1 MASMPE
7 SISRALLRKTLQTD
21 AEFQDKMRVYIDEAQ
36 VQWDAMAMAPI
47 SKVPRRWDA
56 MDPML
61 MPTRTF
67 YDNRLHFDI
76 DGGLWFLADI
86 TRQCSC
92 CGNMSATN
100 ASLDNNGRMLSC
112 ATCKVIHYCDRVCQK
127 RDWKQRHKSVCRP
140 AKGKEGLEVVMHI
153 CVRALTLMR
162 LTVVADDGSERL
174 TLSSPESM
182 GWMFAGRSDSTS
194 QQCFDLEN
202 AKYPAGKDRVSQ
214 HFRRQQESNCI
225 LCPIWETATDNL
237 AFVPISLDFMS
248 IGLGA
253 PDALVESFKTTMLT
267 NANTYF
273 VLVMGRVR
281 GKLAVVGGSSF
292 VVIANTPQMLGQE
305 GEGAK

>member
-1 MASMPE
+1 
-7 SISRALLRKTLQTD
+7 
-21 AEFQDKMRVYIDEAQ
+21 
-36 VQWDAMAMAPI
+36 
-47 SKVPRRWDA
+47 
-56 MDPML
+56 

-76 DGGLWFLADI
+76 DVGLWFFVDI
-86 TRQCSC
+86 SRQCSC
-92 CGNMSATN
+92 CGNMSSSN
-100 ASLDNNGRMLSC
+100 ASLANNGKMLSC
-112 ATCKVIHYCDRVCQK
+112 ATCRVVHYCHRDCQK

-140 AKGKEGLEVVMHI
+140 LKGKEGLEVVMHI

-162 LTVVADDGSERL
+162 LTCAVWCEKLCDDGSDDPFEMVTIASPDL
-174 TLSSPESM
+174 MVCMLS
-182 GWMFAGRSDSTS
+182 GRSDSS
-194 QQCFDLEN
+194 SKEHFDLAN
-202 AKYPAGKDRVSQ
+202 AAHPAGTDRVSQ
-214 HFRRQQESNCI
+214 HFRDQQESNCI
-225 LCPIWETATDNL
+225 LCPIWEAATDNL

-253 PDALVESFKTTMLT
+253 PDALVESFKTTMST

-292 VVIANTPQMLGQE
+292 VVIADTPQMLGPQ